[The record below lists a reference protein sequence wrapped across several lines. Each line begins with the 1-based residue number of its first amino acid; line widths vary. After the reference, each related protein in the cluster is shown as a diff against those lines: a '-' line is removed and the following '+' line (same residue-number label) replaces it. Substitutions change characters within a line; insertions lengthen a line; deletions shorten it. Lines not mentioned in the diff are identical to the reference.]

1 MENLILNLC
10 IYLDS
15 SREEQCYKFIN
26 QFYDIL
32 NLILNSKYILIIFF
46 LIIFIFI
53 KIIFTNEN
61 KVNDKYYFSL
71 GLFSLFL
78 LIIINFRTD
87 IPWVDDW
94 EWIENLQ
101 LKKYSIIEWLIQPTN
116 IHNIFFT
123 KLIFLTV
130 DKFFN
135 LNLEIFSFLSII
147 IIFLISIKI
156 LHKEKK
162 LDHNILVL
170 VIFLIFSGKQFANI
184 SQSSNIV
191 WTLSFMYII
200 LFNYLLFKN
209 IYLTSLIIF
218 IAPLTF
224 GLGYTIPLYNV
235 FFIYFAKI
243 SRNKKIQ
250 YLTVS
255 ICSIFLAYSVPQFF
269 LDSKLITDSGLN
281 YLHNIFNI
289 KFYFVFFAL
298 IANVYVPWVNGLS
311 SVGFIIGIT
320 QIFLV
325 LFFLY
330 KDYINLG
337 KSELIN
343 FLNQNILLIIGIIF
357 SLIVSITRPDFQTA
371 VAARYSVGSIIFQI
385 GFWLFFA
392 KKFKPLIPK
401 FQNLI
406 KILIIYV
413 FISGLFFPYQGI
425 HWQAKRYS
433 ENNKIIYCLKKN
445 KEQEICIKNAYEILF
460 YGGQWYNYKDF
471 KLQIEY
477 LIKNKKSFLSGV
489 EK

>member
-156 LHKEKK
+156 L
-162 LDHNILVL
+162 
-170 VIFLIFSGKQFANI
+170 
-184 SQSSNIV
+184 
-191 WTLSFMYII
+191 
-200 LFNYLLFKN
+200 
-209 IYLTSLIIF
+209 
-218 IAPLTF
+218 
-224 GLGYTIPLYNV
+224 
-235 FFIYFAKI
+235 
-243 SRNKKIQ
+243 
-250 YLTVS
+250 
-255 ICSIFLAYSVPQFF
+255 
-269 LDSKLITDSGLN
+269 
-281 YLHNIFNI
+281 
-289 KFYFVFFAL
+289 
-298 IANVYVPWVNGLS
+298 
-311 SVGFIIGIT
+311 
-320 QIFLV
+320 
-325 LFFLY
+325 
-330 KDYINLG
+330 
-337 KSELIN
+337 
-343 FLNQNILLIIGIIF
+343 
-357 SLIVSITRPDFQTA
+357 
-371 VAARYSVGSIIFQI
+371 
-385 GFWLFFA
+385 
-392 KKFKPLIPK
+392 
-401 FQNLI
+401 
-406 KILIIYV
+406 
-413 FISGLFFPYQGI
+413 
-425 HWQAKRYS
+425 
-433 ENNKIIYCLKKN
+433 
-445 KEQEICIKNAYEILF
+445 
-460 YGGQWYNYKDF
+460 
-471 KLQIEY
+471 
-477 LIKNKKSFLSGV
+477 
-489 EK
+489 